1 MEIGEVGLGGD
12 QVWDGGSKSR
22 GAERGLTVRSP
33 ELERVGV
40 AEPPE
45 LFRLKC
51 ASHRYTVDT
60 NSTHF
65 KRNNP
70 LVCRVSARY
79 NHGST
84 GSKQVYLAR
93 RRVYSRTTAHQ
104 LLIHRVLNIITN
116 RFKLIVINKHCL
128 KRQTKHACQVH
139 SGRENNTRLHMSRR
153 LTPHSARSMASFRRV
168 TASRGRIPL
177 HGPAKWNRGWPC
189 RTVHGVLE
197 GHT

>member
-1 MEIGEVGLGGD
+1 
-12 QVWDGGSKSR
+12 
-22 GAERGLTVRSP
+22 
-33 ELERVGV
+33 V

-45 LFRLKC
+45 LFWLKC
-51 ASHRYTVDT
+51 ANHPYTADI
-60 NSTHF
+60 NSRHF

-93 RRVYSRTTAHQ
+93 RRVYNHSTAHQ
-104 LLIHRVLNIITN
+104 LLIIEMQILLQTF
-116 RFKLIVINKHCL
+116 FKLNVNLYKQCL
-128 KRQTKHACQVH
+128 NRQAKQLVQVH
-139 SGRENNTRLHMSRR
+139 SGRKINSRLYTSRR
-153 LTPHSARSMASFRRV
+153 LTPCSAQSLVSLKRV

-177 HGPAKWNRGWPC
+177 HGPAIWKRSWPC
-189 RTVHGVLE
+189 RTIRGVLE

>member
-1 MEIGEVGLGGD
+1 
-12 QVWDGGSKSR
+12 
-22 GAERGLTVRSP
+22 
-33 ELERVGV
+33 V
-40 AEPPE
+40 AEPSK

-79 NHGST
+79 NHGPT

-93 RRVYSRTTAHQ
+93 RRVYKYTTAHQ
-104 LLIHRVLNIITN
+104 LLIHNLLNIITN
-116 RFKLIVINKHCL
+116 RFKLKVNLYKHYL
-128 KRQTKHACQVH
+128 KRQAKQLVQIY
-139 SGRENNTRLHMSRR
+139 SGRKINTRLHSSWR

-177 HGPAKWNRGWPC
+177 HGPAKRNRGWPC
-189 RTVHGVLE
+189 KTIRGVLK